1 MRYTYLYINLF
12 SILIPFLSSF
22 HKKYN
27 FFKSWFAFWPAAI
40 ITGAIFIAWDVLYT
54 SWGVW
59 GFNSDYLLGR
69 NILNLP
75 LEEWLFFIC
84 IPYASV
90 FTYAAL
96 KFLLKKDI
104 LKSVE
109 KPITWI
115 LVSSL
120 LILGLMHTQLLYT
133 SVTFL
138 STALFLLIHL
148 LFIKPGYMGRFYLAY
163 LIIFCGPF
171 FIVNGILTGSFLE
184 NPVVWYD
191 NSENLGVRVF
201 TIPVEDFIYG
211 FLLILMNITIYE
223 WLLSKSKAKLSEEKL
238 PDYKN

>member
-1 MRYTYLYINLF
+1 MKYTYLYINLF
-12 SILIPFLSSF
+12 SISIPFLFSF
-22 HKKYN
+22 HKKYK
-27 FFKSWFAFWPAAI
+27 FFQSWFAFWPATI

-59 GFNSDYLLGR
+59 GFNSDYLLGW
-69 NILNLP
+69 NIINLP

-96 KFLLKKDI
+96 KFLLKKDVF
-104 LKSVE
+104 KSVE
-109 KPITWI
+109 KPISWI
-115 LVSSL
+115 LVSIL
-120 LILGLMHTQLLYT
+120 LILGIINTQLVYT

-138 STALFLLIHL
+138 STALFLLFHL
-148 LFIKPGYMGRFYLAY
+148 IFIKRDYMGRFYLAY

-171 FIVNGILTGSFLE
+171 LIVNGILTGSFLE

-201 TIPVEDFIYG
+201 TIPLEDFIYG
-211 FLLILMNITIYE
+211 LLLILMNITIYE
-223 WLLSKSKAKLSEEKL
+223 WLLSKRKAKQSELKTT
-238 PDYKN
+238 